1 MKIWPWSRI
10 AELEH
15 ALTLSVETLARRDAS
30 IRTLAHQNRKLIDQ
44 NQNLRLRVRIAE
56 NKTPP
61 DFTSIN
67 SAP

>member
-1 MKIWPWSRI
+1 MNIWPWFRI
-10 AELEH
+10 AELE
-15 ALTLSVETLARRDAS
+15 AKIVTLSHTVHQRDMT
-30 IRTLAHQNRKLIDQ
+30 IRTLTQQNRKLIDQ

>member
-1 MKIWPWSRI
+1 MNIWPWFRI
-10 AELEH
+10 AKLEAEVV
-15 ALTLSVETLARRDAS
+15 ALGQVIQQRDAS
-30 IRTLAHQNRKLIDQ
+30 IRALTHQNRKLVEQ

-67 SAP
+67 TAP

>member
-10 AELEH
+10 AELE
-15 ALTLSVETLARRDAS
+15 TEVVELGQVIQQRNAS
-30 IRTLAHQNRKLIDQ
+30 IRALVQQNLRLREK

-67 SAP
+67 TAP

>member
-1 MKIWPWSRI
+1 MKIWPWSRFEEMQESIDTAATLI
-10 AELEH
+10 A
-15 ALTLSVETLARRDAS
+15 ARDKT
-30 IRTLAHQNRKLIDQ
+30 IRTLTDQNRKLVDQ

-56 NKTPP
+56 NKIPP